1 MVWSLT
7 MAALAILALA
17 LVLLLMA
24 PVWLRRRKR
33 AHGQRGKLWQRLYGL
48 DWGSVTTNNYGFAPA
63 QGDAPERHQ
72 FQMYAKHLQAL
83 RASDRLQSHTRLL
96 EVSCGRGGGLA
107 HLVANWPG
115 TVEAVG
121 LDLAEN
127 ALRACRQTHAGL
139 DNLTFTQGSALAL
152 PFPDAAFDVVLNVE
166 ASNDYG
172 DFAGFFAEVE
182 RVLRPGGVFLYC
194 DSRRAGEA
202 AAVARM
208 MGEAGLAGEFRDI
221 TENVLAACRAD
232 SDRRLALIQTRVPW
246 IYRLMFGKELRSYAA
261 VEGSAKFEA
270 FASGRRRYVMTCAV
284 KPDIAQ
290 SRPELAYAVPA

>member
-1 MVWSLT
+1 MVWFLT
-7 MAALAILALA
+7 MAALAMLALA
-17 LVLLLMA
+17 LALLLIA
-24 PVWLRRRKR
+24 PAWLRRRKR
-33 AHGQRGKLWQRLYGL
+33 VHGQRGKLWERLYGL

-63 QGDAPERHQ
+63 QGEGPERHQ
-72 FQMYAKHLQAL
+72 FQMYAEHLQAL
-83 RASDRLQSHTRLL
+83 RASGRLKGHTRLL

-107 HLVANWPG
+107 HLVAHWPG

-121 LDLAEN
+121 LDLSEN
-127 ALRACRQTHAGL
+127 ALRACRQAHGHF

-152 PFPDAAFDVVLNVE
+152 PFPDASFDVVLNVE

-202 AAVARM
+202 AGVARLM
-208 MGEAGLAGEFRDI
+208 DEAGLSGEFRDI

-232 SDRRLALIQTRVPW
+232 SGRRLALIQARVPW

-270 FASGRRRYVMTCAV
+270 FASRRRRYLMTCAV
-284 KPDIAQ
+284 KPALAQ
-290 SRPELAYAVPA
+290 AQAEPVYAVSA